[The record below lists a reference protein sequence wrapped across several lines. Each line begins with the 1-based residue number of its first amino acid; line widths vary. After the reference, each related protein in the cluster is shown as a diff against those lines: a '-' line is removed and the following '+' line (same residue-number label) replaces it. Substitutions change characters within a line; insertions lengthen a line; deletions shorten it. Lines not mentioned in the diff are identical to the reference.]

1 MTARTKE
8 QPAVTPADN
17 NGFAIIS
24 NEKLLQLYTTMVK
37 CRMYEERARALLS
50 QSGNVANLRPAR
62 GNEAPV
68 VAVAIDLLSG
78 DTIAPSHADFILNFI
93 QGAPPESLFRHLFAV
108 SGPKTTARSKKLNV
122 ASARPLE
129 APFNGL
135 TPPPVLAD
143 QLDSAIKAALA
154 SKAKKSRE
162 IAVVFYE
169 NMSAAPDLLDHALSV
184 AAAKRLPILFVCQ
197 NTDPLE
203 PQNPTKPLLAPRN
216 SAGPLNGV
224 PTVVVDG
231 NDVVAVYR
239 VATEA
244 ITHARKG
251 SGPTVIECVS
261 FRHDGSATLRSGKL
275 RSLDQRHGLRSV
287 DPILIMESY
296 LTRKGLFSRKIKRE
310 VADRFSLELD
320 AAIKSLNS

>member
-1 MTARTKE
+1 
-8 QPAVTPADN
+8 
-17 NGFAIIS
+17 
-24 NEKLLQLYTTMVK
+24 
-37 CRMYEERARALLS
+37 
-50 QSGNVANLRPAR
+50 
-62 GNEAPV
+62 
-68 VAVAIDLLSG
+68 
-78 DTIAPSHADFILNFI
+78 
-93 QGAPPESLFRHLFAV
+93 
-108 SGPKTTARSKKLNV
+108 
-122 ASARPLE
+122 
-129 APFNGL
+129 
-135 TPPPVLAD
+135 
-143 QLDSAIKAALA
+143 
-154 SKAKKSRE
+154 
-162 IAVVFYE
+162 
-169 NMSAAPDLLDHALSV
+169 MSAAPDLLDHALSV